1 MTETV
6 HVRALHKAAKLLGGA
21 AELRHYLR
29 APAEDLVRWMDGQ
42 ATPPT
47 QVFLKVVDLF
57 ISRNEPLDD
66 FSSPD
71 GLRGAERSRP
81 PAPD

>member
-1 MTETV
+1 MAETV
-6 HVRALHKAAKLLGGA
+6 HVRALHKAANLLGGT

-29 APAEDLVRWMDGQ
+29 APAEDLVRWMNGQ

-57 ISRNEPLDD
+57 ISRDEPLDD
-66 FSSPD
+66 LSSPD
-71 GLRGAERSRP
+71 GQRGAESSRP
-81 PAPD
+81 PAAD